1 MLKEGNFI
9 KYSQPHEHVKV
20 EVEQYQTTE
29 QSLKIQEYLGNKVKV
44 ICHLTKFGTLN
55 AHICNRFNCTKSTCK
70 YHQSEM

>member
-29 QSLKIQEYLGNKVKV
+29 YLGNKVKV
-44 ICHLTKFGTLN
+44 ICHLTKFGTLV
-55 AHICNRFNCTKSTCK
+55 AHIYNRFICTKSTCK